1 MPLAKTFL
9 QKSFSHIPYCMNSYI
24 SLAYLILFLPAVVLP
39 YAVMPKNAK
48 PYVLLAASVAFA
60 YLISHFFII
69 YLVVTALSV
78 YVAALLVKK
87 QKERCK
93 TARTVA
99 ENREEKKIIK
109 ARYTRIQLFIVSL
122 AIILNI
128 GILSVLKYSPFFLTT
143 FNQVFAM
150 FNIGIKLP
158 LPKFHACIGISFYT
172 LQAVSYIHDVY
183 KDKVEA
189 DTNFARLALY
199 MSFFPIIMEGPI
211 CRYADTA
218 LPLWE
223 GKKIEYKNFT
233 YGLQRIAYG
242 IMKKVVVA
250 DRTNLLVTTIFR
262 EFQYCNYDGGIIL
275 LGAVMYTIELYMEFS
290 GTIDIVIGSAE
301 IFGITIPENFRQ
313 PFFAKSISEF
323 WQRWHITL
331 GTWFRDYIFYPVT
344 MSKPMKKLTKNCR
357 KKLGRDYGPLPA
369 SIIAFFCVWLCNGLW
384 HGAGWEYIFFGMYHF
399 ALISLGALVLP
410 LSNKLFEKLHLSRKS
425 IPYKIFAVART
436 CILVCIGEM
445 FFNAR
450 GLNEG
455 FKMFKIL
462 VSRFSLKAF
471 FNGGIFT
478 IGMDRFDYIIVA
490 VILVIVLIVGIMREK
505 GRSVRDLIAAKPF
518 AVRFLIFLTMLA
530 VIIIFGAYG
539 KGYIPINPI
548 YANF

>member
-24 SLAYLILFLPAVVLP
+24 SLAYLILFLPAVVLL
-39 YAVMPKNAK
+39 YAVMPKKAK

-399 ALISLGALVLP
+399 ALISLGSLILP
-410 LSNKLFEKLHLSRKS
+410 LSNKLLAKLHIDRHKL
-425 IPYKIFAVART
+425 PYKIFTILRT
-436 CILVCIGEM
+436 ALLVCIGEM
-445 FFNAR
+445 IFNSR
-450 GLNEG
+450 GLHDALG
-455 FKMFKIL
+455 MLKTLFTRFTFKSIFDGSVLSLGLDGHDIIIL
-462 VSRFSLKAF
+462 CVTLA
-471 FNGGIFT
+471 
-478 IGMDRFDYIIVA
+478 
-490 VILVIVLIVGIMREK
+490 IVLTVGILKERGKDPRE
-505 GRSVRDLIAAKPF
+505 LIASTPIF
-518 AVRFLIFLTMLA
+518 VRWPIYMLL
-530 VIIIFGAYG
+530 VVYTVVFGAYG
-539 KGYIPINPI
+539 AGYIPIDPI